1 MKAKTISP
9 INIAAFFLLAACAV
23 MGVVGLFL
31 AWTGADIAGMGEVK
45 VTLLEYGRVS
55 DVTGG
60 VIPAMTALGSVAAV
74 AMCFAAVCYACSLVK
89 GRTRLLFI
97 SALLGVIAMTLAI
110 CAIVYTGTTTWRWSQ
125 GEEECFLGEVAQGGA
140 YIGAG
145 CYLTCIAV
153 CVGGILSAVMYFA
166 GVRLKSETEESSQ

>member
-45 VTLLEYGRVS
+45 VTLLEYGRVA

-60 VIPAMTALGSVAAV
+60 VIPTMTALGSVAAV
-74 AMCFAAVCYACSLVK
+74 AMCFPRFVTPFRLSKAERGCCLSRRCS
-89 GRTRLLFI
+89 G
-97 SALLGVIAMTLAI
+97 
-110 CAIVYTGTTTWRWSQ
+110 
-125 GEEECFLGEVAQGGA
+125 
-140 YIGAG
+140 
-145 CYLTCIAV
+145 
-153 CVGGILSAVMYFA
+153 
-166 GVRLKSETEESSQ
+166 